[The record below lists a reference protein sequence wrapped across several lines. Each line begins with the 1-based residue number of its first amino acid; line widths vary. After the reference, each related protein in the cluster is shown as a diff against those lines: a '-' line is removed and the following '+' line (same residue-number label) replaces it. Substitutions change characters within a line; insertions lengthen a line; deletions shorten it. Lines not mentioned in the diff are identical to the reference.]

1 LQIISYFC
9 GVKLSI
15 VIPVYGVE
23 STLDRCLKSVVE
35 QSFADYEVILV
46 DDGSTDRS
54 PQLCDEWAGKDPRI
68 KVVHQQNGGLSAA
81 RNTGIELSQ
90 GDYITF
96 IDSDDYIGEGTLEAV
111 MSRLDDGIDLIEYP
125 IWRFY
130 GAPHQSLLQ
139 LTDTTYDDI
148 ADYWLDGQAYDHT
161 YACNKVY
168 RRRLFDDV
176 RFPVGRVFEDAYT
189 LPRLLRKVRRVATT
203 SAGCYYYCWNAKGIT
218 STAQGNELR
227 QLLDA
232 HLTAQMPMDDRYY
245 LKLVNIQI
253 DVCELTGDEP
263 RLEPK
268 YVRPA
273 GTVRQTL
280 KAVALNM
287 FGIKGICNISKII
300 HKVRKPC
307 R

>member
-1 LQIISYFC
+1 M
-9 GVKLSI
+9 KLSI
-15 VIPVYGVE
+15 VIPVYDVE

-111 MSRLDDGIDLIEYP
+111 MSRLDDSIDLIEYP

-139 LTDTTYDDI
+139 LTDTTYDDTT
-148 ADYWLDGQAYDHT
+148 DYWLDGQAYDHT

-176 RFPVGRVFEDAYT
+176 SFPVGRVFEDAYT

-263 RLEPK
+263 RLQPRAVK
-268 YVRPA
+268 PS
-273 GTVRQTL
+273 GNLIQILKSTV
-280 KAVALNM
+280 LNI
-287 FGIKGICNISKII
+287 FGIKKLCSIIKVI
-300 HKVRKPC
+300 HKIRKPS

>member
-1 LQIISYFC
+1 M
-9 GVKLSI
+9 KLSI

>member
-1 LQIISYFC
+1 M
-9 GVKLSI
+9 KLSI
-15 VIPVYGVE
+15 VIPVYDVE

-81 RNTGIELSQ
+81 RNTGIELAQ

-111 MSRLDDGIDLIEYP
+111 MSRLDDSIDLIEYP

-139 LTDTTYDDI
+139 LTDTTYDDTT
-148 ADYWLDGQAYDHT
+148 DYWLDGQAYDHT

-263 RLEPK
+263 RLQPRAVK
-268 YVRPA
+268 PS
-273 GTVRQTL
+273 GNLIQILKSTV
-280 KAVALNM
+280 LNI
-287 FGIKGICNISKII
+287 FGIKKLCSIIKVI
-300 HKVRKPC
+300 HKIRKPS

>member
-1 LQIISYFC
+1 M
-9 GVKLSI
+9 KLSI

-139 LTDTTYDDI
+139 LTDTTYDDTT
-148 ADYWLDGQAYDHT
+148 DYWLDGQAYDHT

-176 RFPVGRVFEDAYT
+176 SFPVGRVFEDAYT

-263 RLEPK
+263 RLEPRH
-268 YVRPA
+268 VRPA
-273 GTVRQTL
+273 GTVRQAL
-280 KAVALNM
+280 KAVILNT

>member
-1 LQIISYFC
+1 M
-9 GVKLSI
+9 KLSI

-111 MSRLDDGIDLIEYP
+111 MSRLDDSIDLIEYP

>member
-1 LQIISYFC
+1 M
-9 GVKLSI
+9 KLSI
-15 VIPVYGVE
+15 VIPVYDVE

-54 PQLCDEWAGKDPRI
+54 PQLCDEWARKDPRI

-111 MSRLDDGIDLIEYP
+111 MSRLDDSIDLIEYP

-139 LTDTTYDDI
+139 LTDTTYDDT
-148 ADYWLDGQAYDHT
+148 AGYWLDGQAYDHT

-189 LPRLLRKVRRVATT
+189 LPRLLRKVRHVATT

-263 RLEPK
+263 RLERRH
-268 YVRPA
+268 VRPA

-280 KAVALNM
+280 KAVILNM

>member
-1 LQIISYFC
+1 M
-9 GVKLSI
+9 KLSI

-23 STLDRCLKSVVE
+23 STLDRCLKSVMD

-46 DDGSTDRS
+46 DDGSTDLS
-54 PQLCDEWAGKDPRI
+54 PQLCDDWARKDPRI

-81 RNTGIELSQ
+81 RNTGIEQAQ

-96 IDSDDYIGEGTLEAV
+96 IDSDDYIGEGTLETV
-111 MSRLDDGIDLIEYP
+111 MSRLDDSIDLIEYP

-168 RRRLFDDV
+168 RRRLFDGV

-189 LPRLLRKVRRVATT
+189 LPRLLRKVRHVATT

-232 HLTAQMPMDDRYY
+232 HLTTQMPMDDRYY
-245 LKLVNIQI
+245 LKLMNIQI

-263 RLEPK
+263 RLEPRAVK
-268 YVRPA
+268 PS
-273 GTVRQTL
+273 GNLSQILKLTV
-280 KAVALNM
+280 LNI
-287 FGIKGICNISKII
+287 FGIKKLCSIIKII
-300 HKVRKPC
+300 HKVRKPS

>member
-1 LQIISYFC
+1 M
-9 GVKLSI
+9 KLSI

-35 QSFADYEVILV
+35 QSFADYEIILV

-54 PQLCDEWAGKDPRI
+54 PQLCDEWASKDPRI

-81 RNTGIELSQ
+81 RNMGIEQAQ

-111 MSRLDDGIDLIEYP
+111 MSRLDDSIDLIEYP

-139 LTDTTYDDI
+139 LTDTTYTDI

-189 LPRLLRKVRRVATT
+189 LPRLLRKVRHVATT
-203 SAGCYYYCWNAKGIT
+203 SAGCYYYCWNGKGIT
-218 STAQGNELR
+218 NTAQGNELR

-232 HLTAQMPMDDRYY
+232 HLSSQ
-245 LKLVNIQI
+245 
-253 DVCELTGDEP
+253 
-263 RLEPK
+263 
-268 YVRPA
+268 
-273 GTVRQTL
+273 
-280 KAVALNM
+280 
-287 FGIKGICNISKII
+287 
-300 HKVRKPC
+300 H
-307 R
+307 

>member
-1 LQIISYFC
+1 
-9 GVKLSI
+9 
-15 VIPVYGVE
+15 VE

>member
-1 LQIISYFC
+1 M
-9 GVKLSI
+9 KLSI
-15 VIPVYGVE
+15 VIPVYDVE

-54 PQLCDEWAGKDPRI
+54 PQLCDEWARKDPRI

-111 MSRLDDGIDLIEYP
+111 MSRLDDSIDLIEYP

-139 LTDTTYDDI
+139 LTDTTSTDI

-189 LPRLLRKVRRVATT
+189 LPRLLRKVRHVATT

-263 RLEPK
+263 RLERRH
-268 YVRPA
+268 VRPA

-280 KAVALNM
+280 KAVILNM

>member
-1 LQIISYFC
+1 M
-9 GVKLSI
+9 KLSI

-68 KVVHQQNGGLSAA
+68 KVVHQQNGGLSTA
-81 RNTGIELSQ
+81 RNTGIELAQ
-90 GDYITF
+90 GEYITF

-111 MSRLDDGIDLIEYP
+111 MSQLGDSIDLIEYP

-139 LTDTTYDDI
+139 LTDTTYDDT
-148 ADYWLDGQAYDHT
+148 AGYWLDGQAYDHT

-189 LPRLLRKVRRVATT
+189 LPRLLRKVRHVATT

-232 HLTAQMPMDDRYY
+232 HLTAQMPIDDRYY

-263 RLEPK
+263 RLQPRAVK
-268 YVRPA
+268 PS
-273 GTVRQTL
+273 GNLIQIL
-280 KAVALNM
+280 KDTALNI
-287 FGIKGICNISKII
+287 FGIKKLCSIIKVI
-300 HKVRKPC
+300 HKVRKPS

>member
-1 LQIISYFC
+1 M
-9 GVKLSI
+9 KLSI
-15 VIPVYGVE
+15 VIPVYDVE

-35 QSFADYEVILV
+35 QSFADYEIILV

-81 RNTGIELSQ
+81 RNTGIELSK

-111 MSRLDDGIDLIEYP
+111 MSRLDDSIDLIEYP

-139 LTDTTYDDI
+139 LTDTTYDDTT
-148 ADYWLDGQAYDHT
+148 DYWLDGQAYDPT

-189 LPRLLRKVRRVATT
+189 LPRLLRKVRQVVTT
-203 SAGCYYYCWNAKGIT
+203 SAGCYYYCWNGKGIT

-253 DVCELTGDEP
+253 DVCELMGDEP
-263 RLEPK
+263 RLQPRAVK
-268 YVRPA
+268 PS
-273 GTVRQTL
+273 GNLIQILKSTV
-280 KAVALNM
+280 LNI
-287 FGIKGICNISKII
+287 FGIKKLCSITKVI
-300 HKVRKPC
+300 HKIRKPS

>member
-1 LQIISYFC
+1 M
-9 GVKLSI
+9 KLSI

-46 DDGSTDRS
+46 DDGSTDLS
-54 PQLCDEWAGKDPRI
+54 PQLCDDWARKDPRI

-81 RNTGIELSQ
+81 RNTGIEQAQ

-96 IDSDDYIGEGTLEAV
+96 IDSDDYIGEGTLETV
-111 MSRLDDGIDLIEYP
+111 MSRLDDSIDLIEYP
-125 IWRFY
+125 IWQFY

-168 RRRLFDDV
+168 RRRLFDGV
-176 RFPVGRVFEDAYT
+176 RFPVGRGVEDAYT
-189 LPRLLRKVRRVATT
+189 LPRLLRKVRHVATT

-232 HLTAQMPMDDRYY
+232 HLTTQMPMDDRYY
-245 LKLVNIQI
+245 LKLMNIQI

-263 RLEPK
+263 RLEPRAVK
-268 YVRPA
+268 PS
-273 GTVRQTL
+273 GNLSQILKLTV
-280 KAVALNM
+280 LNI
-287 FGIKGICNISKII
+287 FGIKKLCSIIKII
-300 HKVRKPC
+300 HKVRKPS

>member
-1 LQIISYFC
+1 M
-9 GVKLSI
+9 KLSI
-15 VIPVYGVE
+15 VIPVYDVE

-54 PQLCDEWAGKDPRI
+54 PQLCDEWARKDPRI

-81 RNTGIELSQ
+81 RNMGIDQAQ

-111 MSRLDDGIDLIEYP
+111 MSRLDDSIDLIEYP

-139 LTDTTYDDI
+139 LTDTTYDDT
-148 ADYWLDGQAYDHT
+148 AGSWLDGQAYDHT

-189 LPRLLRKVRRVATT
+189 LPRLLRKVRHVATT

-263 RLEPK
+263 RLERRH
-268 YVRPA
+268 VRPA

-280 KAVALNM
+280 KAVILNM

>member
-1 LQIISYFC
+1 M
-9 GVKLSI
+9 KLSI
-15 VIPVYGVE
+15 VIPVYDVE
-23 STLDRCLKSVVE
+23 SSLDRCLKSVVE

-54 PQLCDEWAGKDPRI
+54 PQLCDEWARKDPRI

-139 LTDTTYDDI
+139 LTDTTYDDTT
-148 ADYWLDGQAYDHT
+148 DYWLDGQAYDHT

-189 LPRLLRKVRRVATT
+189 LPRLLRKVRQVVTT

-263 RLEPK
+263 RLEPRH
-268 YVRPA
+268 VRPA
-273 GTVRQTL
+273 GTVRQAL
-280 KAVALNM
+280 KAVILNM

>member
-1 LQIISYFC
+1 M
-9 GVKLSI
+9 KLSI
-15 VIPVYGVE
+15 VIPVYDVE

-54 PQLCDEWAGKDPRI
+54 PQLCDEWARKDPRI

-111 MSRLDDGIDLIEYP
+111 MSRLDDSIDLIEYP

-130 GAPHQSLLQ
+130 GAPH
-139 LTDTTYDDI
+139 
-148 ADYWLDGQAYDHT
+148 HT

-263 RLEPK
+263 RLQPRAVK
-268 YVRPA
+268 PS
-273 GTVRQTL
+273 GNLIQILKSTV
-280 KAVALNM
+280 LNI
-287 FGIKGICNISKII
+287 FGIKKLCSITKVI
-300 HKVRKPC
+300 HKIRKPS

>member
-1 LQIISYFC
+1 
-9 GVKLSI
+9 VKLSI

>member
-1 LQIISYFC
+1 
-9 GVKLSI
+9 
-15 VIPVYGVE
+15 VE

-189 LPRLLRKVRRVATT
+189 LPRLLRKVRHVATT

-232 HLTAQMPMDDRYY
+232 HLTAQMPIDDRYY

-263 RLEPK
+263 RLEP
-268 YVRPA
+268 R
-273 GTVRQTL
+273 TVKPSGNLIQIL
-280 KAVALNM
+280 KATALNI
-287 FGIKGICNISKII
+287 FGIKKLCSIIKVI
-300 HKVRKPC
+300 HKVRKPS